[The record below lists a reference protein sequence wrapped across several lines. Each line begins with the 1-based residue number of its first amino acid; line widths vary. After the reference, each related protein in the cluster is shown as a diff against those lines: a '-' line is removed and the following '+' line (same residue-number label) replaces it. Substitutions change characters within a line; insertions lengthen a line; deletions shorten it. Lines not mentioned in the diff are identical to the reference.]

1 MAIESLVRQVE
12 SWGVRVSAPQKEIL
26 LGYARE
32 LATYDKAN
40 VIGTREVGG
49 ILLDH
54 VLDSLSCLIFAPLS
68 QSGSLVDVGSG
79 GGLPGVPIKIL
90 CPQMDITLLEAT
102 GKKAHFLR
110 HVVERL
116 RLEGVEIVNGR
127 AETVGRLPGHRGAYD
142 VATVR
147 AVAAL
152 DVIFEYCVPLVKTG
166 GYVISMKGLLD
177 AREVEAGE
185 KAALALGAE
194 ICEVVKVPFLPEI
207 PGKQRNLVI
216 LRKLAETPEHYPR
229 KNGVP
234 RKTPL
239 GATERK

>member
-1 MAIESLVRQVE
+1 MRQAE
-12 SWGVRVSAPQKEIL
+12 RWEIGISDPQREALLRYAQELSAYE
-26 LGYARE
+26 
-32 LATYDKAN
+32 KAN
-40 VIGTREVGG
+40 VIGTRQVDS

-54 VLDSLSCLIFAPLS
+54 VLDSLSCLMFTPLG
-68 QSGSLVDVGSG
+68 QPENLIDVGSG

-90 CPQMDITLLEAT
+90 WPQTSVTLLEAT
-102 GKKAHFLR
+102 GKKAQFLR

-116 RLEGVEIVNGR
+116 RLEGVEVVNGR
-127 AETVGRLPGHRGAYD
+127 AEVVGRLQEHRGVYD

-177 AREVEAGE
+177 TREIEAGE
-185 KAALALGAE
+185 KAAFALGAE
-194 ICEVVKVPFLPEI
+194 ISELVKVPFLTEMPD
-207 PGKQRNLVI
+207 KQRNLVI
-216 LRKLAETPEHYPR
+216 LRKLTETPEQYPR

-239 GATERK
+239 GTTGKK